1 MRQIILTA
9 FYCLTLHP
17 LATYPGPFLAKV
29 SDAYSAYHGWNQST
43 HLDALRCHETYGD
56 FVRYWPNRLRVL
68 MNTSR
73 GY

>member
-9 FYCLTLHP
+9 SYWLTLRP

-29 SDAYSAYHGWNQST
+29 CDAYSAYHGWNQST
-43 HLDALRCHETYGD
+43 HL
-56 FVRYWPNRLRVL
+56 V
-68 MNTSR
+68 NTSR